1 MDIGNIESYSFLHGL
16 HRNMVTGK
24 WYPLHPHI
32 LGRPL
37 THTEMD
43 YNLLYSQQTL
53 AGWRIFGQNDDLT
66 LSDNEL
72 TKSLIFWKVN
82 VNDTDYDRYVA
93 AGYSSGQYI
102 WITPT
107 YDCNDFYINLEDST
121 DAFDPCGGFIITL
134 ANTSPAG
141 VPTPTATAVSSGNGG
156 GNGGAGYTP
165 TPTPTTDQS
174 LRPTSTPN
182 GGNGGGAGDSSLP
195 TATPNVPTST
205 PSGYIMPTAEPTSTP
220 ELQPTEEPRVTPTA
234 TGRGGNGGGAGDS
247 GLPTE
252 IPDNGLR
259 PTPTED
265 IQIDPTATP
274 NGGNGGGAGNSDLP
288 TATPIIPTSTP
299 ELQPTEEPR
308 VTPTATERLIDPTAT
323 GNDGSSGGGRPTPT
337 PDPKNPTN
345 PMMFL
350 SFDQMSGVET
360 PEAPCESVRYPIFS
374 SDFINVLSAV
384 PGNIVFHDPDLTNPF
399 RGGSLWYDAGM
410 TTNEIG
416 VIKFLINDEG
426 VIIRIE
432 SCR

>member
-24 WYPLHPHI
+24 WYPLHPHT

-72 TKSLIFWKVN
+72 TKSLIFWKIS
-82 VNDTDYDRYVA
+82 VNDTDYDRYIA

-107 YDCNDFYINLEDST
+107 YDCNDFYIDFEDST

-134 ANTSPAG
+134 ASTTNAGIPGPTATPLPTSTE
-141 VPTPTATAVSSGNGG
+141 VEPTPTA
-156 GNGGAGYTP
+156 
-165 TPTPTTDQS
+165 TTDQS
-174 LRPTSTPN
+174 LRPTPTPTID
-182 GGNGGGAGDSSLP
+182 GGNGGGSGASDLP
-195 TATPNVPTST
+195 TATPNMPTST
-205 PSGYIMPTAEPTSTP
+205 PSGYIMPTAVPTSTP
-220 ELQPTEEPRVTPTA
+220 ELQPTLEPRITPTA
-234 TGRGGNGGGAGDS
+234 TTDQ
-247 GLPTE
+247 
-252 IPDNGLR
+252 GLR

-265 IQIDPTATP
+265 IKIDPTATP

-288 TATPIIPTSTP
+288 TATPIIPTATP

-308 VTPTATERLIDPTAT
+308 VTPTATGT
-323 GNDGSSGGGRPTPT
+323 DGSSGGIRPTAT

-350 SFDQMSGVET
+350 SFDQMSGSET
-360 PEAPCESVRYPIFS
+360 PEAPCESVKYPIFAREF
-374 SDFINVLSAV
+374 DNVLSAIV
-384 PGNIVFHDPDLTNPF
+384 GNTVFHDPDTTTSF

-410 TTNEIG
+410 TANEAGI
-416 VIKFLINDEG
+416 IKFLINEEG
-426 VIIRIE
+426 IIVAIE